1 MMPGGG
7 HRVTGLAAGLRPGA
21 KGPLHATM
29 DTETIYLVGSA
40 KDFQSLESTE
50 GRRPRVV
57 QKEWGGVS
65 SFLAVF
71 TLGLL
76 LVDFLEH
83 LSAFLGSLFI
93 TR

>member
-1 MMPGGG
+1 MWVQLKDQSTGGF
-7 HRVTGLAAGLRPGA
+7 H
-21 KGPLHATM
+21 
-29 DTETIYLVGSA
+29 
-40 KDFQSLESTE
+40 FQSLESTE

-76 LVDFLEH
+76 FVDFRTFYQPFWDH
-83 LSAFLGSLFI
+83 FSSPDNRMVAIMVGSCV
-93 TR
+93 